1 MSDALFMLCSML
13 LLGCAC
19 LAQDDLP
26 RLTAAGCSVPKIQA
40 AVDQLTGPG
49 VVRVPAGRAEA
60 VGTVKVPVGVSLI
73 GAGRDETVLFRGEQT
88 PDTSSAPI
96 IQVSGPG
103 DAFTRISG
111 LGVIGLTAP
120 ESKSWDSG
128 ISITDCTRFRV
139 DNCHVERFGASGISV
154 RGLCRGVIDH
164 CRFVDNFKKPIN
176 NVGYGVVV
184 MGTGEWRDDLNPGT
198 ADSVFI
204 EDNEFIGSRHAVAS
218 NAGARYVFRHN
229 HVHGNDNSQ
238 AVDAH
243 GPGYGSKHG
252 TQWIEVYGNLIEK
265 PRAGSTAMVLRG
277 GGGVVFDNTMRDYRA
292 GISLTL
298 DFDAKLDWSRPYPI
312 PEQIGNMWV
321 WNNTLNGEPVLP
333 VVPGRSANHIQID
346 RDYFT
351 KPMPGYEPFT
361 YPHPLTAEGGGG

>member
-26 RLTAAGCSVPKIQA
+26 RLTAAGCSVPEIQA

-128 ISITDCTRFRV
+128 ISSPSQTAPGFAWITV
-139 DNCHVERFGASGISV
+139 MSSASG
-154 RGLCRGVIDH
+154 R
-164 CRFVDNFKKPIN
+164 
-176 NVGYGVVV
+176 
-184 MGTGEWRDDLNPGT
+184 
-198 ADSVFI
+198 
-204 EDNEFIGSRHAVAS
+204 AVS
-218 NAGARYVFRHN
+218 PSGACA
-229 HVHGNDNSQ
+229 
-238 AVDAH
+238 AV
-243 GPGYGSKHG
+243 SL
-252 TQWIEVYGNLIEK
+252 TT
-265 PRAGSTAMVLRG
+265 AGSWTTSRSPSTTWVTA
-277 GGGVVFDNTMRDYRA
+277 
-292 GISLTL
+292 
-298 DFDAKLDWSRPYPI
+298 W
-312 PEQIGNMWV
+312 W
-321 WNNTLNGEPVLP
+321 
-333 VVPGRSANHIQID
+333 
-346 RDYFT
+346 
-351 KPMPGYEPFT
+351 
-361 YPHPLTAEGGGG
+361 